1 MKETPCYLGYYGYE
15 IDSNG
20 DFYTNCWAMKPVGN
34 VKDNKIEDIVS
45 SEKFLTQV
53 DNMYN
58 KKCNGCSC
66 GYILNSSIDSLKEGE
81 KLKVSIQAFNLNV

>member
-1 MKETPCYLGYYGYE
+1 
-15 IDSNG
+15 
-20 DFYTNCWAMKPVGN
+20 MKPVGN

-58 KKCNGCSC
+58 KNATDVLVD
-66 GYILNSSIDSLKEGE
+66 I
-81 KLKVSIQAFNLNV
+81 F